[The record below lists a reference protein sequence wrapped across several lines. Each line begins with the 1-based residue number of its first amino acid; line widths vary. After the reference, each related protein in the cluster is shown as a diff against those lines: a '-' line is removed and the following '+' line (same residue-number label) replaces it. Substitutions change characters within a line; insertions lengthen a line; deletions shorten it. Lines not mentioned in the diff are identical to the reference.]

1 MHATPQY
8 EMNVVGRCAVAAK
21 HCIGFRYLTRCCSN
35 MEGTLLIWR
44 TLNTLWWSNSICNNV
59 TKCRGVSYIK
69 GLRKKVEESIQSLS
83 WKSLAIRKC
92 FFFNPFACQ
101 SNLDAITVLRIYFL
115 EMHFA
120 GRTQSGFVLC
130 DLIQNHA
137 GTLELS
143 APLSSQIWEVLQQF
157 CTQTDTGWCKLFA
170 NHRHLRR
177 GGADVIALRK

>member
-1 MHATPQY
+1 M
-8 EMNVVGRCAVAAK
+8 
-21 HCIGFRYLTRCCSN
+21 
-35 MEGTLLIWR
+35 
-44 TLNTLWWSNSICNNV
+44 CNNA

-69 GLRKKVEESIQSLS
+69 GLQKKTRRINSKFELKI
-83 WKSLAIRKC
+83 IRKC
-92 FFFNPFACQ
+92 FFFNQFACQ

-143 APLSSQIWEVLQQF
+143 VPLSSQIWEVLQQF